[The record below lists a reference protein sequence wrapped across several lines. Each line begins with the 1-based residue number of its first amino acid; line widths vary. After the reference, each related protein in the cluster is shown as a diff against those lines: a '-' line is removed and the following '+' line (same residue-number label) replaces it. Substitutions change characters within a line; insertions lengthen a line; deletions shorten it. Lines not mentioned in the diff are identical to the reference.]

1 MTLSSTRLSF
11 FSLFPLAMFGCS
23 SQETAPRSEPGVVE
37 ASAPA
42 PGPAA
47 DVRSLPNKS
56 GTGPV
61 VYTKIGIVTMD
72 AKPWALEENYRR
84 LESYVREAARRGAE
98 VVVAPEAVLDGY
110 VCYAAPGVT
119 RERMMEVAQS
129 LPDGPYIVRA
139 RRLSR
144 ELGIYLV
151 FGFLERSGQEMFNSL
166 VMTDPQGEILAKYS
180 KVHVG
185 GESYITPGR
194 ELKPFDT
201 PLGRI
206 GFLICMDRSVPENIR
221 TLGVQGVEVVFLPMD
236 GAGGPENTKR
246 MARYAAENG
255 CWIIIANTW
264 SAAIISPR
272 GDVRLEKYE
281 NETVSIGRVTQ
292 WEVPRGLDRGSM
304 TKRRPDLYG
313 PLLKSYEPVR
323 WYDDEGYPTAWAEA
337 QRAKH
342 RKDISTSR

>member
-1 MTLSSTRLSF
+1 MVLSSTRLSF

-47 DVRSLPNKS
+47 DVRPLPNKS

-206 GFLICMDRSVPENIR
+206 GFLICMDRSVPGEHPDP
-221 TLGVQGVEVVFLPMD
+221 G
-236 GAGGPENTKR
+236 GAGRRSGLPAHGRGGRSREHPEN
-246 MARYAAENG
+246 G
-255 CWIIIANTW
+255 
-264 SAAIISPR
+264 
-272 GDVRLEKYE
+272 
-281 NETVSIGRVTQ
+281 
-292 WEVPRGLDRGSM
+292 
-304 TKRRPDLYG
+304 
-313 PLLKSYEPVR
+313 PVR
-323 WYDDEGYPTAWAEA
+323 RRERVLDH
-337 QRAKH
+337 H
-342 RKDISTSR
+342 RQHLERRHYQSAR